1 MSTLI
6 LDACV
11 AISMLVEEND
21 TPTAPALQADVSNQ
35 IHELIAPDSLP
46 IEIAHALTRAERQ
59 GKLMV
64 GESRTAFNEF
74 LATCPKLFPYFDY
87 LDRAMQLSSQLRI
100 GVFDC
105 LYVALAEEQDCRVV
119 TVDERFLELFP
130 DQAVSLHAL

>member
-1 MSTLI
+1 MSTFI

-21 TPTAPALQADVSNQ
+21 THAARALQADVTNQ

-46 IEIAHALTRAERQ
+46 IEVAHALTRAERQ

-64 GESRTAFNEF
+64 GEGQIAFNEF
-74 LATCPKLFPYFDY
+74 LATCPKLYPYFDY
-87 LDRAMQLSSQLRI
+87 LDRAMQLSSRLRI

-105 LYVALAEEQDCRVV
+105 LYVALSEEQDCRVV

-130 DQAVSLHAL
+130 DQSVSLHSL